1 MLEFNIKK
9 ISIFGICKFLI
20 ICFVCPKKTYI
31 YIYIYWYLLFIIII
45 NLIFISAIPKGTTDQ
60 MHMVL
65 HVVADGKSYC
75 YYYYLTFTLI
85 TPMRFSSDIDHTA
98 LKSDINLCE

>member
-31 YIYIYWYLLFIIII
+31 YI
-45 NLIFISAIPKGTTDQ
+45 LIFVIHYHNKFNFYF
-60 MHMVL
+60 
-65 HVVADGKSYC
+65 SYTEG
-75 YYYYLTFTLI
+75 YDRPDAYG
-85 TPMRFSSDIDHTA
+85 PPRGGGR
-98 LKSDINLCE
+98 